1 MVPNMWCWMILTGE
15 TMISGWCF
23 YPWTGDGFSS
33 MNPHRLTK
41 VFHSHSSQIHC
52 HSFPLP
58 SNPSML
64 KFPHWWT
71 IWGWTFLSI
80 HGNVRDLPTI
90 LPLFSHWKSQDI
102 SRQQNSGDSF
112 DPVTA
117 KHGSIRQDVPTS
129 TWHRRSSR
137 AFCICEYIYICDT
150 CVYIYIKYVYDCML
164 S

>member
-71 IWGWTFLSI
+71 IWDELSYPFMVMLGI
-80 HGNVRDLPTI
+80 YQ
-90 LPLFSHWKSQDI
+90 LFSHYSPIENPKIYPGSKTVAIRSTQWQPTWEHSSGCSAI
-102 SRQQNSGDSF
+102 SAYGRG
-112 DPVTA
+112 A
-117 KHGSIRQDVPTS
+117 TS

-137 AFCICEYIYICDT
+137 AFCICEYIYIYVIH
-150 CVYIYIKYVYDCML
+150 VYIYI
-164 S
+164 